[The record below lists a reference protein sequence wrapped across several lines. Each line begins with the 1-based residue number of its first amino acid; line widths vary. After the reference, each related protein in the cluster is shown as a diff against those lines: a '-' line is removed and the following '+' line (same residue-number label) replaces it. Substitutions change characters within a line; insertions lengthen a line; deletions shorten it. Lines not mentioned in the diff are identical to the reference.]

1 MIVSNLKLN
10 FTIWAF
16 LVSQGGFDTTVQ
28 TAKTVAYMLV
38 IVGICIYPVFIMR
51 FMIKN
56 QSKLLEKD
64 VANKWDTIYQGIH
77 TDKLGT
83 LFYNAVF
90 CVRRFNIVLIN
101 MFFSPGFPLSN
112 FKQDQYLFKNFAFI
126 GVQTAYIM
134 YVWDQKP
141 HTNHVFNQLELFNES
156 MIILMC
162 YVMVV
167 YTGIGDT

>member
-112 FKQDQYLFKNFAFI
+112 FKQD
-126 GVQTAYIM
+126 
-134 YVWDQKP
+134 
-141 HTNHVFNQLELFNES
+141 
-156 MIILMC
+156 
-162 YVMVV
+162 
-167 YTGIGDT
+167 